1 MTIFEIIFQINV
13 MINLSF
19 FFLHGLVFGDTRISY
34 VSKKRRGYLLRGA
47 KGAMYKNQQICGN
60 QMYEKQFRQHRTGSK
75 TFKDIIL

>member
-1 MTIFEIIFQINV
+1 
-13 MINLSF
+13 MINYFIFYF
-19 FFLHGLVFGDTRISY
+19 FWYGLVFGDTRISY

-75 TFKDIIL
+75 AFKDIIL

>member
-1 MTIFEIIFQINV
+1 MTIFEIIFQMNV
-13 MINLSF
+13 MINLS